1 MNRFPLRASRPR
13 LLRATWLALFAACAS
28 AALVVGESALAQAVP
43 MDAGAS
49 PTGSLPQG
57 HPESASGALEASSA
71 DVSEVA
77 LPATRAGTAPPS
89 SPSPLQTSS
98 AMWRGVSLH
107 RRPLV
112 ASPAAV
118 RLKSTRET
126 VRCTYRW
133 KPSIQTCIR
142 IW

>member
-13 LLRATWLALFAACAS
+13 LLRATWLALIAACAS

-57 HPESASGALEASSA
+57 DPESASGALEASSA

-77 LPATRAGTAPPS
+77 LPATRAGTAPP
-89 SPSPLQTSS
+89 
-98 AMWRGVSLH
+98 
-107 RRPLV
+107 LV
-112 ASPAAV
+112 PTTVADLLGYVARCVVAADD
-118 RLKSTRET
+118 R
-126 VRCTYRW
+126 
-133 KPSIQTCIR
+133 
-142 IW
+142 